1 MSILTRDANSLC
13 FRHIFCSSCQ
23 NWFGEDWMCKN
34 IADYLWSGGGLKATI
49 HTSKRESKV
58 LNFKQ
63 HYVHFPLL
71 LPSCRHFWAKGEQLK
86 RHAEPI

>member
-1 MSILTRDANSLC
+1 MSILTRDANSLG
-13 FRHIFCSSCQ
+13 FRHIFLLLLSKSVWRKLDVQ
-23 NWFGEDWMCKN
+23 N
-34 IADYLWSGGGLKATI
+34 IADYLWSGGKATC
-49 HTSKRESKV
+49 KREPKV
-58 LNFKQ
+58 LNIKQ